1 MKKQY
6 FAFAKLCCGCYN
18 LDRMRKVTPDIE
30 QQLRQAIVNAKDTSC
45 YRLSQ
50 LTGVS
55 EAVFSLFVN
64 GKRSITMT
72 TAAKIAKV
80 LDLELKS
87 RKRKGR

>member
-1 MKKQY
+1 MGK
-6 FAFAKLCCGCYN
+6 A
-18 LDRMRKVTPDIE
+18 TPDIE
-30 QQLRQAIVNAKDTSC
+30 QQLRQAIVNAKDTSR
-45 YRLSQ
+45 YRLSG

-80 LDLELKS
+80 LDLELKP
-87 RKRKGR
+87 RQRKGR